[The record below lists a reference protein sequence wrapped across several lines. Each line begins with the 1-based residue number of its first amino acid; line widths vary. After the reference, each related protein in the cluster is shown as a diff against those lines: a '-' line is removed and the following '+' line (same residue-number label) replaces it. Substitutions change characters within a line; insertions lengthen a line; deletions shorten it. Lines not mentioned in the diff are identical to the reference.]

1 MKTIT
6 FHYDFLSPF
15 AYLAFEHL
23 PQALAGLSFHVRYRP
38 VLLGALLRAHGLLGP
53 AEVPHKREATYRH
66 ALWLG
71 HAHQVPFD
79 LPSLHPFNPL
89 PHLRLA
95 LATTEGGDTNRFVT
109 ETIFRDIWRR
119 RRRSIGPGAAGR
131 PGHAP
136 AAGARARQRRG
147 EGPPAREHRRR
158 SRGRHLRHAD
168 PGSGRPALL
177 GLRRAARAAR
187 LAGGRPVVRR
197 RRLAHGRRPPGLVA
211 PGKVLGRLPSAEEAV
226 FYILKL
232 RPWV

>member
-109 ETIFRDIWRR
+109 ETIFRDIWR
-119 RRRSIGPGAAGR
+119 GG
-131 PGHAP
+131 
-136 AAGARARQRRG
+136 
-147 EGPPAREHRRR
+147 
-158 SRGRHLRHAD
+158 AD
-168 PGSGRPALL
+168 PSDP
-177 GLRRAARAAR
+177 AR
-187 LAGGRPVVRR
+187 LADLATRLPLVREPDSDAVKARLRANTDAAVAAGIFGTPTLEVDGQHFWGFDALPALRAWLEADPWFDAAAWRTAGDRP
-197 RRLAHGRRPPGLVA
+197 AWSPPG
-211 PGKVLGRLPSAEEAV
+211 KS
-226 FYILKL
+226 
-232 RPWV
+232 